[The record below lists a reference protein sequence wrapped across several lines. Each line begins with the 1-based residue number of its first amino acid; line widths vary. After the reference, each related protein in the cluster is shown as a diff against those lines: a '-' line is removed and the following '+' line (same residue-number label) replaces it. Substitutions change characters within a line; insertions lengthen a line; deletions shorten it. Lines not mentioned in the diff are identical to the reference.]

1 MSVLVAMVI
10 IIENV
15 SFSDAFRYPFKKPK
29 RLLYALFLLIPIFGW
44 LILFGYLARLVNEF
58 IEGRYEGPIKLNIMD
73 DMSLG
78 FTIFLKSLPFI
89 IVYVILISAVSYVSE
104 TFGILLNLLLSF
116 FIIPILQVNFYRK
129 QTIESY
135 FEFDILNIVKD
146 NLGSYVVAILKQYAL
161 AIIFLV
167 LSVVLIGIPALIF
180 TGAIFTAN
188 FYGKCTEAKN
198 IFVSTPEYKDQV
210 SV

>member
-1 MSVLVAMVI
+1 MVI

-58 IEGRYEGPIKLNIMD
+58 IEGRYEEPIKLNIMD

-89 IVYVILISAVSYVSE
+89 IVYIIVISAVNYASE
-104 TFGILLNLLLSF
+104 TFGILLNLLLSV

-135 FEFDILNIVKD
+135 FEFDVLNIVKD
-146 NLGSYVVAILKQYAL
+146 NLGSYVVVILKQYAL

-167 LSVVLIGIPALIF
+167 LSVVLIGIPALFF
-180 TGAIFTAN
+180 TGTIFIAN
-188 FYGKCTEAKN
+188 FYGKCTETKN
-198 IFVSTPEYKDQV
+198 IFVSKPEYEDQV
-210 SV
+210 PV

>member
-1 MSVLVAMVI
+1 MSVLVPMVI

-44 LILFGYLARLVNEF
+44 LILFGYLARLANEF

-78 FTIFLKSLPFI
+78 FIIFLKSLPFI
-89 IVYVILISAVSYVSE
+89 IVYVILISAANYFSE
-104 TFGILLNLLLSF
+104 TFGILLSLLLSVF
-116 FIIPILQVNFYRK
+116 VIPILQVNFYRK

-198 IFVSTPEYKDQV
+198 IFVSKPEDEDQV
-210 SV
+210 PV

>member
-1 MSVLVAMVI
+1 MSVLVPMVI

-58 IEGRYEGPIKLNIMD
+58 IEGRYEEPIKLNIMD

-89 IVYVILISAVSYVSE
+89 IVYVVLISAVNYVSE
-104 TFGILLNLLLSF
+104 TFGILLSLLLSV

-135 FEFDILNIVKD
+135 FEFDMLNIVKD
-146 NLGSYVVAILKQYAL
+146 NLGSYVVVILKQYAL

-167 LSVVLIGIPALIF
+167 LSIVLIGIPALFF

-198 IFVSTPEYKDQV
+198 IFVSKPEYKDQV

>member
-1 MSVLVAMVI
+1 MVI

-15 SFSDAFRYPFKKPK
+15 SFSDAFRYPFKRPK
-29 RLLYALFLLIPIFGW
+29 RLIYALFLLIPIFGW

-104 TFGILLNLLLSF
+104 TIGILLNLLLSF

-198 IFVSTPEYKDQV
+198 IFVSKPEYEDQV
-210 SV
+210 PV

>member
-1 MSVLVAMVI
+1 MSVLVPMVI

-29 RLLYALFLLIPIFGW
+29 RLIYALFLLIPIFGW

-58 IEGRYEGPIKLNIMD
+58 IEGRYEEPIKLNIMD

-89 IVYVILISAVSYVSE
+89 IVYVILISAANYFSE
-104 TFGILLNLLLSF
+104 TFGILLSLLLSV

-135 FEFDILNIVKD
+135 FEFDMLNIVKD
-146 NLGSYVVAILKQYAL
+146 NLGSYVVVILKQYAL

-167 LSVVLIGIPALIF
+167 LSVVLIGIPALFF
-180 TGAIFTAN
+180 TGTIFIAN
-188 FYGKCTEAKN
+188 FYGKCTETKN
-198 IFVSTPEYKDQV
+198 IFVSKPEYEDQV
-210 SV
+210 PV